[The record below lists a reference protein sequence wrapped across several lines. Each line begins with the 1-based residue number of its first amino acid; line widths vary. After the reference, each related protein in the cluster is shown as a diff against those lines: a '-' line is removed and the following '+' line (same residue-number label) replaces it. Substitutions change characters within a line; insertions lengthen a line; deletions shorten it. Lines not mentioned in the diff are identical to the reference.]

1 MARNPGGTVAGH
13 RLLRLYQ
20 DRSGAAAYLLWPAGA
35 KKLLNNA
42 SRAAGLADAVICRA
56 YELLS
61 YQLEPAGAVQLDCA
75 STYGI
80 TPPIQTHSAIAAAPE
95 AEDNRWAPDFRLR
108 RIGAQV
114 RMGLRMLRYAGAER
128 REVRLVPEDFIAAQ
142 RYPPIVPPA
151 RAVASVQFA
160 HPGEDRVLDLAAVP
174 DGLQY
179 RSRRLDRKER
189 LQAPPQVAKR
199 IVGPDGEAGHSFEE
213 RHKFIL
219 HTRNSGRIGRERR
232 SVAQM
237 TVAFLQLDRVREK
250 RGHHRNG
257 TDPGVAIMLRESIGG
272 RDQPADI
279 ETFAEKGAFRI
290 PVRSELRIGLGRSEF
305 PAYQYDQPCM
315 VPEKFGLP
323 GKLAPQVLD
332 VPIERLRAASRLQR
346 RTFIEYTCLHGSKVC
361 VSRSV
366 LGCTRPAATMLVE

>member
-1 MARNPGGTVAGH
+1 MTTCLVINLADQADRMDFMATQLEVLGLAFTRIEAVKPEVASVARSKAYWKSWERPMKDAERACLLSHISAWQRVARAGAPMLVLEDDAILSARVPEVLAAVCAREGIDHLTLEVRCRKKIVARNPGGTVAGH

-80 TPPIQTHSAIAAAPE
+80 TPPIQTRSAIAAAPE

-142 RYPPIVPPA
+142 R
-151 RAVASVQFA
+151 
-160 HPGEDRVLDLAAVP
+160 
-174 DGLQY
+174 
-179 RSRRLDRKER
+179 
-189 LQAPPQVAKR
+189 
-199 IVGPDGEAGHSFEE
+199 
-213 RHKFIL
+213 
-219 HTRNSGRIGRERR
+219 
-232 SVAQM
+232 
-237 TVAFLQLDRVREK
+237 
-250 RGHHRNG
+250 
-257 TDPGVAIMLRESIGG
+257 
-272 RDQPADI
+272 
-279 ETFAEKGAFRI
+279 
-290 PVRSELRIGLGRSEF
+290 
-305 PAYQYDQPCM
+305 
-315 VPEKFGLP
+315 
-323 GKLAPQVLD
+323 
-332 VPIERLRAASRLQR
+332 
-346 RTFIEYTCLHGSKVC
+346 
-361 VSRSV
+361 
-366 LGCTRPAATMLVE
+366 